1 MTGILLTNDDGIQSP
16 GLAVLRRAL
25 DPLGEVV
32 VYAPGGN
39 QSAVA
44 RGMTTDRALR
54 ATRTSFGGSFEGY
67 AVDGTPVDCVRLAML
82 GLRAPAPDWVVA
94 GVNLGGN
101 MGDDVTYSGTVGAAL
116 EAALRGVPAVAVSV
130 ESSSPGHLDEAEGL
144 LRRIIALALER
155 GLPPRTALN
164 VNLPD
169 RSSGEMR
176 GVRLVRLG
184 GASCH
189 DRLFVAGEDGGRSE
203 FRIACTRPPQP
214 SSSQTDLEAVA
225 AGYVALT
232 PLRLDF
238 LDEAALAA
246 MSDWRLEELL
256 APPAVREPAGRDER
270 P

>member
-16 GLAVLRRAL
+16 GLALLRRVL

-32 VYAPGGN
+32 TYAPGVN

-54 ATRTSFGGSFEGY
+54 ARHTCFGGSFEGY

-82 GLRAPAPDWVVA
+82 GLRAPAPEWVVA

-130 ESSSPGHLDEAEGL
+130 ESSSPGHLDEAEEL
-144 LRRIIALALER
+144 LRGIIALALER
-155 GLPPRTALN
+155 GLPPRTVLN

-169 RSSGEMR
+169 RPLVAMR
-176 GVRLVRLG
+176 GVRLARLG

-189 DRLFVAGEDGGRSE
+189 DRVFVAGEDGGRSE
-203 FRIACTRPPQP
+203 FRIVGARSPGP
-214 SSSQTDLEAVA
+214 SRSQTDLEAVA
-225 AGYVALT
+225 DGYVALT
-232 PLRLDF
+232 PLRMDL

-246 MSDWRLEELL
+246 MSDWGLAELL
-256 APPAVREPAGRDER
+256 PPVALKPTGRDER

>member
-16 GLAVLRRAL
+16 GLALLRRVL

-32 VYAPGGN
+32 TYAPGGD

-44 RGMTTDRALR
+44 RGMTIDRALHAR
-54 ATRTSFGGSFEGY
+54 RTRFGGGFDGY

-82 GLRAPAPDWVVA
+82 GLRAPVPDWVVA

-130 ESSSPGHLDEAEGL
+130 ESGSPGHLDEAEGL

-169 RSSGEMR
+169 RPPEAVR
-176 GVRLVRLG
+176 GVRLARLG

-189 DRLFVAGEDGGRSE
+189 DRIFVADADGGRSE
-203 FRIACTRPPQP
+203 HRTTCERPLGP
-214 SSSQTDLEAVA
+214 SWPQTDFEVVA

-232 PLRLDF
+232 PLRTDLA
-238 LDEAALAA
+238 DEAGLAA
-246 MSDWRLEELL
+246 MSDWGLEEFL
-256 APPAVREPAGRDER
+256 APPVALEPAGREEQA
-270 P
+270 